1 MKTIANIATA
11 AAALALI
18 FFRLETIRAAES
30 LSAPRVIPAPALAE
44 FCEGTFEF
52 SPDMR
57 IIAGEEAKTA
67 LAVLA
72 GIFGAEATASV
83 LPAGSECPQGAGCV
97 SLLID
102 PSLAAN
108 GPESYELSVAP
119 EGAELRA
126 PSPAGLFYAAQ
137 TLRQMLPPEPGSGA
151 SLPCVKISDAP
162 RFRWRGLMLDVSR
175 HFFPKEFV
183 FKMMDAMAA
192 LKMNTLHIHLT
203 DDQGWRLEIEAFP
216 ALTKTGAWRGASSP
230 ADELSMSPAGPAH
243 GGFYTKEDM
252 REIIRRA
259 AELHIT
265 IAPEIEMPGH
275 AVAAIASVPGLS
287 CKGERLKV
295 STRWGVHK
303 DVYCAGSERVFEFLE
318 TVLGEV
324 AELFPGEI
332 IHVGGDEVPKHNW
345 RQCPKCQERIRAEGL
360 ANEEELQGWFMKR
373 IEDFLESRGKRII
386 GWDEI
391 VEGGLP
397 PRAAVMSWRGM
408 EGGIAAAIEGHDVVM
423 SPTSHCYFDYMQ
435 AETGEPRRVGRP
447 ISLEKVYSFEPVPA
461 ALAGTPAA
469 ERIMGAQ
476 GNIWTEYIDSEEMAE
491 YMTWPR
497 GAALAEAVWSPAE
510 SKDYAGFLAR
520 LENLLPH
527 FDAMGVNYRRP
538 GPEDGADKGL

>member
-1 MKTIANIATA
+1 MKTTTAIAMA
-11 AAALALI
+11 AAALLAVASGTARATERTALPQI
-18 FFRLETIRAAES
+18 
-30 LSAPRVIPAPALAE
+30 IPAPARAE
-44 FCEGTFEF
+44 FCDGTFKF
-52 SPDMR
+52 SRDTI
-57 IIAGEEAKTA
+57 IIASEEAATA
-67 LAVLA
+67 SAVLA
-72 GIFGAEATASV
+72 GYFGAKGAAA
-83 LPAGSECPQGAGCV
+83 LPAGSDCPPGADCV
-97 SLLID
+97 SLRID
-102 PSLAAN
+102 TSLAAN
-108 GPESYELSVAP
+108 GPESYELRVSP

-126 PSPAGLFYAAQ
+126 PAPAGLFYAAQ
-137 TLRQMLPPEPGSGA
+137 TLRQMLPPEPGLAA

-183 FKMMDAMAA
+183 FRMMEAMAA

-203 DDQGWRLEIEAFP
+203 DDQGWRLEIDAFP
-216 ALTKTGAWRGASSP
+216 ALTKTGAWRAASSP

-265 IAPEIEMPGH
+265 IVPEIEMPGH

-287 CKGERLKV
+287 CKNERLKV

-318 TVLGEV
+318 TVLAEV

-373 IEDFLESRGKRII
+373 IENFLESRGKRII

-408 EGGIAAAIEGHDVVM
+408 EGGIAAALEGHDVVM

-447 ISLEKVYSFEPVPA
+447 IELAKVYGFEPVPP

-469 ERIMGAQ
+469 ERIIGSQ
-476 GNIWTEYIDSEEMAE
+476 GNIWTEYIDTEEMAE

-497 GAALAEAVWSPAE
+497 GAALAEVAWTTKE
-510 SKDYAGFLAR
+510 TKDYAGFLAR
-520 LENLLPH
+520 LERLLPH

-538 GPEDGADKGL
+538 GPEDGANARF